1 MKRTRREH
9 DKSEHESEIAMVRR
23 EKGRERGETVNG
35 NGRETSSIRERRG
48 IFGDGDMREHR
59 K

>member
-48 IFGDGDMREHR
+48 MVE
-59 K
+59 